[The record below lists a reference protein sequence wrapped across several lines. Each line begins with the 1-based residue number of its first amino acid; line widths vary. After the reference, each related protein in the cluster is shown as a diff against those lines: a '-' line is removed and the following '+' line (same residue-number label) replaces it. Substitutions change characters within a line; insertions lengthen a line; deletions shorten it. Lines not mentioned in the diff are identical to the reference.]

1 MADLSLH
8 PTLIAKVFE
17 NNDALNLAVD
27 GQIIPNFRRSQAD
40 SYLAKTH
47 QACIGIRTVQG
58 ITEAL
63 PGSYFHGNVIEDQLI
78 EISVIQI
85 SDNEVGADA
94 IVSMIVDLL
103 KSGLRITYGGTEYSA
118 RVLGLKFGLLD
129 DDQFTDRIQIIGTC
143 KLKYLDS

>member
-1 MADLSLH
+1 MADFSFH

-17 NNDALNLAVD
+17 NNDALNVAVD
-27 GQIIPNFRRSQAD
+27 GQIIPNFRRANAD
-40 SYLAKTH
+40 SYLAGAH

-58 ITEAL
+58 LTEAL
-63 PGSYFHGNVIEDQLI
+63 PGSYFHGGTIEDHLI

-94 IVSMIVDLL
+94 IVAMIVDLL
-103 KSGLRITYGGTEYSA
+103 KSGLRINYGGTEYA
-118 RVLGLKFGLLD
+118 AIVLGLKFGLLD

-143 KLKYLDS
+143 RLKYLDS